1 MARRHGGPRHDH
13 VARGISGNSPSL
25 LNGHGVTHA
34 AEDYL
39 ACTVLACSALDDVEE
54 YGIAE
59 AWEPR
64 RWCMHGAKDVRR
76 SPRQRHVRTF
86 KLRGLTGH
94 APTRRAVAR
103 QRSRSR
109 TCCARRLT
117 DEVRLTGSIGVP
129 TCRGSPVVRSA
140 HGVCDELPRDD
151 RYCVSREP
159 APRHDQAGR
168 DERRGSR
175 RRTPHRCRSE
185 RTGRPRHAAPMSAR

>member
-25 LNGHGVTHA
+25 LNGQGVTHA
-34 AEDYL
+34 AGGL
-39 ACTVLACSALDDVEE
+39 SSVHRVGLLR
-54 YGIAE
+54 
-59 AWEPR
+59 PR
-64 RWCMHGAKDVRR
+64 RRRGVRHRRGLGVDGACHGAKDVRR

-175 RRTPHRCRSE
+175 RRAPHRCRSE